1 MTTEPLAPAK
11 LPPAPTL
18 RDLGSGPRG
27 KKDATRTTEGMSGDL
42 RSMLRNL
49 DLTKVR
55 PSQLARVA
63 TRLFDEGKISE
74 DTASEFLLARR
85 PRADKLSDDL
95 PFNLIDAMQEGL
107 KRSGAITGRYPS
119 AESGRWYAE
128 AGAAARGLTEVIAYL
143 RKHPRIDVH
152 A

>member
-1 MTTEPLAPAK
+1 MKTEPLAPAK

-27 KKDATRTTEGMSGDL
+27 KKDATRTAEGMSDNL
-42 RSMLRNL
+42 QSMLRKL
-49 DLTKVR
+49 DLTKIR
-55 PSQLARVA
+55 PSQLVRVA
-63 TRLFDEGKISE
+63 TRLYEEGKISE

-95 PFNLIDAMQEGL
+95 PFNLIDAMQQGF
-107 KRSGAITGRYPS
+107 KRSGSVTGRYPS
-119 AESGRWYAE
+119 SDTGHWYAE
-128 AGAAARGLTEVIAYL
+128 AGTAARGLGEVIAYL
-143 RKHPRIDVH
+143 RKHPRVDVH